1 MFDTTLRRPLVSLAV
16 VTGLLAAA
24 GPAAADQVVGPR
36 AHPSDR
42 QELTRR
48 IKCAVANGWLD
59 QRPVKVIARAFK
71 AGDKRTVN
79 AIAAA
84 DPQVCMAGRHV
95 GGSGIASK
103 SELSSHTRPSADRI
117 IAVLIGLN
125 HADRSAGIAGDGLQ
139 VPDVVA
145 PQADPRVSGFTPPIG
160 TDKGSRTVRGA
171 P

>member
-1 MFDTTLRRPLVSLAV
+1 MFDITRRRPLVSLAV
-16 VTGLLAAA
+16 VAGLLAAA
-24 GPAAADQVVGPR
+24 GPAAADQVVGPSR
-36 AHPSDR
+36 HPSDR

-48 IKCAVANGWLD
+48 ITCAVANGWLD

-84 DPQVCMAGRHV
+84 DPQVCMAGRHIA
-95 GGSGIASK
+95 GSDIAGK
-103 SELSSHTRPSADRI
+103 SELSSHTRPSADGI

-125 HADRSAGIAGDGLQ
+125 HA
-139 VPDVVA
+139 PA
-145 PQADPRVSGFTPPIG
+145 PTGFTPPIG
-160 TDKGSRTVRGA
+160 TDKGSVTSRST